1 MIQSE
6 HKYLSESNLDQYV
19 LRINRGYL
27 LALGMIGFLAL
38 ASLAVLIGQIHSQ
51 RRYAVMISLAGEQRT
66 LCQRV
71 ALLSLRLTAEP
82 DAFRRAGLR
91 IILERSVA
99 DVERIQHGLLEGD
112 AGLGMSGHPG
122 RGIEELYR
130 RPPTDLDRRIRTFCA
145 QARVLLALS
154 DDAPIRTDAPGLRP
168 LLQAAPGDLVTALD
182 TVIAAESQAGA
193 TATTRL
199 QVLGAVLVTLLLL
212 TLAAQMQF
220 IFKPLIKTVFREAHT
235 LEANRRRLDAVLRT
249 AGEAIITTDDANVI
263 LSANQG
269 AERIWDLPANELA
282 GQSLSRFVLPGRDL
296 HPADW
301 RVMFPPGC
309 HVETVGV
316 RGGGETFP
324 LELSLTKTHCGS
336 GGPEAR
342 GDGEHNF
349 TVSARDIT
357 GRVETARELAGAR
370 EQALETARAKSEFV
384 AAMSHEIRTPL
395 GGILGVAELLHHTEL
410 GPEQRALVETIRGS
424 GDALLTIINDILD
437 FSKIEAG
444 KMSLETIDFDL
455 RQLVEST
462 GDLMAGRALQK
473 QLELIVYVEPDVP
486 SRLRG
491 DPGRLRQVLLN
502 LLGNAV
508 KFTAAGE
515 IVLRVRLAH
524 EAASGARLRFE
535 LRDTGIG
542 IDAAVRQRLFSAFSQ
557 ADESTAR
564 RFGGTGLGL
573 TVARQLIDLM
583 GGEIDVDSEPDKGST
598 FWFTAN
604 FAWQP
609 AVPDAG
615 GATAARGRLP
625 AALARVAG
633 ASVLVVDDNATLR
646 GMLGERLRA
655 WGMEAEAAED
665 GGTAIKKLRERAA
678 EGRPYQLALL
688 DLNLRS
694 MDGFTL
700 AWSINT
706 QANLKDTRL
715 ILMTSLGLESDRKA
729 YQQVGICAS
738 ITKPLKH
745 DALVQIMAGVLEDGF
760 SGPGAGIES
769 ILPPMEPVRA
779 VPGDGQTAHHPAQG
793 TCTGR
798 VLVAEDN
805 PINRK
810 LAVRQLANLGF
821 AVDAVE
827 DGHEALEAWR
837 DHSYDLVLLDMF
849 MPGLGGCEAA
859 AAIRQHESDG
869 GGQRRQ
875 TLIAMTASTTKADR
889 ERCMAA
895 GMDDFI
901 TKPVRQDELGRV
913 LTHWRPAP
921 ADVAGHA
928 VVLPRREGLPA
939 VGVEPALPCGNERL

>member
-1 MIQSE
+1 MSRYK
-6 HKYLSESNLDQYV
+6 HKQLNDSDLDRSIS
-19 LRINRGYL
+19 RINRGYL
-27 LALGMIGFLAL
+27 LALGTIGFLAL

-91 IILERSVA
+91 IILAHSVA
-99 DVERIQHGLLEGD
+99 EIERIRHGLLEGD
-112 AGLGMSGHPG
+112 AGLGLPGHPE
-122 RGIEELYR
+122 RAVEELYH
-130 RPPTDLDRRIRTFCA
+130 RPPTDLDRRLRAFCGE
-145 QARVLLALS
+145 ARALLALP
-154 DDAPIRTDAPGLRP
+154 DDTPIRVDAPGLRP
-168 LLQAAPGDLVTALD
+168 LLQAAPGDLLTALD
-182 TVIAAESQAGA
+182 TVVAAEAQAGA

-199 QVLGAVLVTLLLL
+199 QVLETVLITLLLL

-220 IFKPLIKTVFREAHT
+220 IFKPLIKTVFRETHT

-249 AGEAIITTDDANVI
+249 VGEAIVTTDGANAI

-269 AERIWDLPANELA
+269 AERIWGLRADELV
-282 GQSLSRFVLPGRDL
+282 GQPLSLLVLPGRDL
-296 HPADW
+296 QPADW
-301 RVMFPPGC
+301 RAMFPPGC
-309 HVETVGV
+309 HVETVGL
-316 RGGGETFP
+316 RRGGETFP
-324 LELSLTKTHCGS
+324 LELSLTETHCGP
-336 GGPEAR
+336 GAAETAA
-342 GDGEHNF
+342 DGEHTF

-357 GRVETARELAGAR
+357 GRVEAARELACAR
-370 EQALETARAKSEFV
+370 DQALETARAKSEFV

-395 GGILGVAELLHHTEL
+395 GGILGMADLLHNTAL
-410 GPEQRALVETIRGS
+410 NPEQHDLVETIRGS

-444 KMSLETIDFDL
+444 KMALEAIDFDL

-473 QLELIVYVEPDVP
+473 QLELIVYVEPGVP

-524 EAASGARLRFE
+524 EDASRARLRFE
-535 LRDTGIG
+535 VRDTGIG
-542 IDAAVRQRLFSAFSQ
+542 IDAAARQRLFCAFSQ
-557 ADESTAR
+557 ADETTAR

-573 TVARQLIDLM
+573 TIARQLIDLM
-583 GGEIDVDSEPDKGST
+583 SGEIDVESEPGKGST
-598 FWFTAN
+598 FWFNAD
-604 FAWQP
+604 FARQP
-609 AVPDAG
+609 A
-615 GATAARGRLP
+615 GADEGDSTAASRQLP
-625 AALARVAG
+625 AALARLAG

-646 GMLGERLRA
+646 EILAERLRA
-655 WGMEAEAAED
+655 WNMEAETAED

-678 EGRPYQLALL
+678 AGQPYQLALL

-700 AWSINT
+700 AWAINT
-706 QANLKDTRL
+706 QASLKETRL
-715 ILMTSLGLESDRKA
+715 ILVTSLGLESDRKA

-745 DALVQIMAGVLEDGF
+745 DALVQAMAGVLEDGF
-760 SGPGAGIES
+760 SGPAASVES
-769 ILPPMEPVRA
+769 ILPPVEPARST
-779 VPGDGQTAHHPAQG
+779 PGNGQSAHAPPHETFA
-793 TCTGR
+793 GR
-798 VLVAEDN
+798 VLLAEDN

-821 AVDAVE
+821 EVDAVE
-827 DGHEALEAWR
+827 DGQEALDAWR
-837 DHSYDLVLLDMF
+837 DHAYDLVLLDMF
-849 MPGLGGCEAA
+849 MPVLGGCEAA
-859 AAIRQHESDG
+859 AAIRQREADD

-875 TLIAMTASTTKADR
+875 TLIAMTASTTRADR

-913 LTHWRPAP
+913 LSHWLAAP
-921 ADVAGHA
+921 ASVDGHA
-928 VVLPRREGLPA
+928 AVLP
-939 VGVEPALPCGNERL
+939 